1 MIFIGKLHKFF
12 AFVLACRTIFHLICT
27 NYSVVTTCKPIVT
40 IGVRVMSDIVY
51 LAIYDGISDWE
62 YGYVLAH
69 INSPEFQ
76 KAPHR
81 FKVETVGRARGSIK
95 TKGGLT
101 VMPDLTLQELS
112 TSKGKMLILCGADNA
127 AAGGIDDFAEAAK
140 YFIDN
145 HICVAAIC
153 GATAA
158 LARRGLLD
166 KVPHT
171 SNAKEF
177 LEMTGYAGS
186 ENYIQ
191 QQLFRQTISLQQVVL
206 NRLLLQ
212 RKYLKN

>member
-1 MIFIGKLHKFF
+1 
-12 AFVLACRTIFHLICT
+12 
-27 NYSVVTTCKPIVT
+27 
-40 IGVRVMSDIVY
+40 MSNVVY

-81 FKVETVGRARGSIK
+81 FEVKTVGRTRESIK

-101 VMPDLTLQELS
+101 VLPDLTLHELS
-112 TSKGKMLILCGADNA
+112 TSEGKMLILCGADNA
-127 AAGGIDDFAEAAK
+127 AAGGIDDFAEAAE

-145 HICVAAIC
+145 RVCVAAIC

-158 LARRGLLD
+158 LARRGILD
-166 KVPHT
+166 DIPHT
-171 SNAKEF
+171 SNTKEF

-186 ENYIQ
+186 KNYNQ
-191 QQLFRQTISLQQVVL
+191 QPVVSTDYLITASGIEPIAFAAEIFKKLDIYSNDALSSWMKLFQQRDITGFDDLIEVTS
-206 NRLLLQ
+206 
-212 RKYLKN
+212 K

>member
-1 MIFIGKLHKFF
+1 
-12 AFVLACRTIFHLICT
+12 
-27 NYSVVTTCKPIVT
+27 
-40 IGVRVMSDIVY
+40 MSNVVY

-81 FKVETVGRARGSIK
+81 FEVKTVGRTRESIK

-101 VMPDLTLQELS
+101 VLPDLTLHELS
-112 TSKGKMLILCGADNA
+112 TSEGKMLILCGADNA

-145 HICVAAIC
+145 RVCVAAIC

-158 LARRGLLD
+158 LARRGILD
-166 KVPHT
+166 EIPHT
-171 SNAKEF
+171 SNTKEF

-186 ENYIQ
+186 ENYNQ
-191 QQLFRQTISLQQVVL
+191 QPVVSTDYLITASGIEPIAFAAEIFKKLDIYSNDALNSWVKLFQQRDITGFDDLIEVTS
-206 NRLLLQ
+206 
-212 RKYLKN
+212 K

>member
-1 MIFIGKLHKFF
+1 MKDVI
-12 AFVLACRTIFHLICT
+12 
-27 NYSVVTTCKPIVT
+27 
-40 IGVRVMSDIVY
+40 Y

-76 KAPHR
+76 IIPDRYEIKS
-81 FKVETVGRARGSIK
+81 VGRTKESIK

-101 VMPDLTLQELS
+101 VVPDLTLDELNIAE
-112 TSKGKMLILCGADNA
+112 GKMFILCGSDDA
-127 AAGGIDDFAEAAK
+127 AIGGIDDFAETAK
-140 YFIDN
+140 CFIDN
-145 HICVAAIC
+145 CICVAAIC

-158 LARRGLLD
+158 LARKGLLD
-166 KVPHT
+166 SVSHT

-191 QQLFRQTISLQQVVL
+191 TPVVSTDYLITAGGIEPVAFAAEIFKKLDLYSEVTLSSWIKLFE
-206 NRLLLQ
+206 Q
-212 RKYLKN
+212 RDITGFYELMENAPQ